1 MSVIHSPLSFFSS
14 TWEIPESPMMG
25 IIFQRVLLEI
35 VSDVAVER
43 YIGFRLIHSYRDRIA
58 LRTYVARI
66 GNCPEDVILGKIAL

>member
-1 MSVIHSPLSFFSS
+1 
-14 TWEIPESPMMG
+14 MMG
-25 IIFQRVLLEI
+25 IIFSVSSLEI

-43 YIGFRLIHSYRDRIA
+43 YTGFRLIDLYRDRIA